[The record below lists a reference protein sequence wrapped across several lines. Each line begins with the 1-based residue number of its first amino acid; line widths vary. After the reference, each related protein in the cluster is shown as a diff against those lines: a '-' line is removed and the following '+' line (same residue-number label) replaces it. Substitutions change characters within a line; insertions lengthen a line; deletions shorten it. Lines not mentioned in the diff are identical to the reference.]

1 MSREVNEVINEFTKI
16 ATKDIGEIEKM
27 MAA

>member
-16 ATKDIGEIEKM
+16 ATKDIGETEKM